1 MKPTVTDLQDIRV
14 ELDAEDQE
22 IMAMFP
28 RSRRAALDERL
39 LVHNG
44 EEMYLVRKED
54 AARRKK
60 VLIGIFLTGM
70 WLLSAVY
77 LALAVY
83 CSVTGQGEGWLYLG
97 AFEFLLLPYLIRVP
111 RDVRGWGGI

>member
-1 MKPTVTDLQDIRV
+1 MKKQVTDIQDIRV
-14 ELDAEDQE
+14 ELDADDKEL
-22 IMAMFP
+22 MAMFP

-39 LVHNG
+39 LVRNG
-44 EEMYLVRKED
+44 DELYLVRKED

-60 VLIGIFLTGM
+60 ILIGIFLTVM

-83 CSVTGQGEGWLYLG
+83 CSVTGQGKGWIYLG

-111 RDVRGWGGI
+111 GDVRGGGRA